1 VGTRIA
7 VWVAGVAVLA
17 FSLHMSRCV
26 SDPPRPMKSLATQSD
41 VEAAATS
48 REQMVKHQL
57 ESRGIRDPRVL
68 KAMRKV
74 PRDKFVLPEF
84 RSRAYD
90 DGALPIGYDQ
100 TISQPYIVAFM
111 TEALQL
117 IGKERVLEIGTGS
130 GYQAAVLAELVPE
143 VYSVELIE
151 PLARRAEKTLTEL
164 GYTNFKIRVGN
175 GYEGWPA
182 HAPYDAIVVTA
193 APAEIPPALIDQLK
207 MNGRMILP
215 VGIGTQDLILVKK
228 TPGGI
233 VQQDLI
239 PVRFVPMV
247 DQDRRKDN

>member
-1 VGTRIA
+1 MKATIRNKDFHIVGSCLDWDELRSYMGHTKVERIDLYENGPQL
-7 VWVAGVAVLA
+7 GVAW
-17 FSLHMSRCV
+17 
-26 SDPPRPMKSLATQSD
+26 
-41 VEAAATS
+41 EN
-48 REQMVKHQL
+48 
-57 ESRGIRDPRVL
+57 RGIRDPRVL

-84 RSRAYD
+84 RDRAYD

-117 IGKERVLEIGTGS
+117 SGKERVLEIGTGS

-151 PLARRAEKTLTEL
+151 PLARRAERTLTEL
-164 GYTNFKIRVGN
+164 GYRNLKIKVGN
-175 GYEGWPA
+175 GYEGWA
-182 HAPYDAIVVTA
+182 EHAPYDAIMVTA
-193 APAEIPPALIDQLK
+193 APAEIPPALIDQLG
-207 MNGRMILP
+207 MNGRMIVP

-233 VQQDLI
+233 VKRELL

-247 DQDRRKDN
+247 DQDRHKDN

>member
-1 VGTRIA
+1 
-7 VWVAGVAVLA
+7 
-17 FSLHMSRCV
+17 
-26 SDPPRPMKSLATQSD
+26 MKSLATQSD
-41 VEAAATS
+41 VDAAVTS

-57 ESRGIRDPRVL
+57 ENRGIRDPRVL

-84 RSRAYD
+84 RDRAYD

-117 IGKERVLEIGTGS
+117 SGKERVLEIGTGS

-151 PLARRAEKTLTEL
+151 PLARRAERTLTEL
-164 GYTNFKIRVGN
+164 GYRNLKIKVGN
-175 GYEGWPA
+175 GYEGWA
-182 HAPYDAIVVTA
+182 EHAPYDAIMVTA
-193 APAEIPPALIDQLK
+193 APAEIPPALIDQLG
-207 MNGRMILP
+207 MNGRMIVP

-233 VQQDLI
+233 VKRELL

-247 DQDRRKDN
+247 DQDRHKDN

>member
-1 VGTRIA
+1 MANRIVVRIA
-7 VWVAGVAVLA
+7 GVVVLA
-17 FSLHMSRCV
+17 SSLHMSHCV
-26 SDPPRPMKSLATQSD
+26 SDPPRPMKSPATQSD
-41 VEAAATS
+41 VDAAATS
-48 REQMVKHQL
+48 REQMVKSQL
-57 ESRGIRDPRVL
+57 EYRGIRDPRVL
-68 KAMRKV
+68 TAMRKV
-74 PRDKFVLPEF
+74 PRDRFVLPEF
-84 RSRAYD
+84 RDRAYD

-164 GYTNFKIRVGN
+164 GYTNFKIKVGN
-175 GYEGWPA
+175 GYEGWSA
-182 HAPYDAIVVTA
+182 HAPYDAIMVTA
-193 APAEIPPALIDQLK
+193 APADIPPALVDQLR

-233 VQQDLI
+233 VKRDLL

-247 DQDRRKDN
+247 DQDHRRDD